1 MIIPPE
7 RLSAEALQQLIEQ
20 FVLREGTEYGAQEV
34 SLADKVAQVA
44 QQLEQGQVV
53 IIYSQLHDTIDIV
66 PSDSVA
72 RESEQGRC

>member
-44 QQLEQGQVV
+44 QQLEHGQVV
-53 IIYSQLHDTIDIV
+53 IIYSQLHETIDIV

>member
-53 IIYSQLHDTIDIV
+53 IIYSQLHETIDIV